1 MTRNHILTVDNEE
14 DILDVLEGIF
24 SPTYTVSRA
33 ICAKD
38 ALNILSTET
47 IQLIIS
53 DVVMPEMDGFEF
65 CRLIKSTIEYSHIPI
80 VLLTG
85 KDELDSKIEGLETG
99 ADAYIEKPFSVQ
111 HLTAQVNSLIANR
124 NLVKRSF
131 VKNPLSHIKSL
142 AISKA
147 DSQFMDNVSNI
158 IHKNIDNTALN
169 VDFIANTLNMTRMTL
184 YRKILASTDLTPS
197 EFINVTRLKKAIVLM
212 TENQHKLFEIALMV
226 GYADQSSFT
235 RSFQA
240 QYGMPPRE
248 YIKTLKEDTQL

>member
-24 SPTYTVSRA
+24 SSAYTVSRA
-33 ICAKD
+33 LCAKE
-38 ALNILSTET
+38 ALDILATES

-53 DVVMPEMDGFEF
+53 DVMMPEMDGFEF
-65 CRLIKSTIEYSHIPI
+65 CRLIKSTVEYSHIPV

-85 KDELDSKIEGLETG
+85 KDELDAKIEGLETG

-111 HLTAQVNSLIANR
+111 HLAAQVNSLIANR
-124 NLVKRSF
+124 NLIKRSF
-131 VKNPLSHIKSL
+131 VKNPLSHIRSL

-147 DSQFMDNVSNI
+147 DSQFLNDVGNI
-158 IHKNIDNTALN
+158 IQENMDNTALN

-184 YRKILASTDLTPS
+184 YRKIVASTDLTPS
-197 EFINVTRLKKAIVLM
+197 ELINVTRLKKAIVLM
-212 TENQHKLFEIALMV
+212 SENQYKLFEIALMV

-235 RSFQA
+235 RSFQS
-240 QYGMPPRE
+240 QYGMSPRE
-248 YIKTLKEDTQL
+248 YVKALKEDTQS